1 VDHKRVGA
9 SRRDVLLAA
18 AAAVAGS
25 ALPVSSDAAGANPT
39 APASGARRA
48 LRLAHLTD
56 VHVQPERGAGDGLAA
71 CLRHAQGL
79 KDPPQL
85 ILTGGDAVMEANSAD
100 AARAAAQADV
110 WRRVWKA
117 ECSLPV
123 EHCIGNHDVWGTSMK
138 ESRTTGREPLWGKK
152 WALDFFGLTNRYRSF
167 DRAGWHFVVLDS
179 TYPTSGRDGYIG
191 RLDDEQFVWL
201 SNDLA
206 ATPATTPV
214 LVLSHIPIL
223 SIAAMLYENQEKS
236 GDWVIPASWVHM
248 DARQI
253 KDLFRR
259 HPNVKLC
266 LSGHIHLAD
275 RVDYAGVTYVCNGAV
290 CGNWWKGDIDATR
303 EGYGVV
309 DLYEDGSYQ
318 TQYVAYGWTPRA

>member
-1 VDHKRVGA
+1 M
-9 SRRDVLLAA
+9 
-18 AAAVAGS
+18 
-25 ALPVSSDAAGANPT
+25 DAN
-39 APASGARRA
+39 
-48 LRLAHLTD
+48 D
-56 VHVQPERGAGDGLAA
+56 
-71 CLRHAQGL
+71 
-79 KDPPQL
+79 
-85 ILTGGDAVMEANSAD
+85 AD
-100 AARAAAQADV
+100 AARAAAMADV

-123 EHCIGNHDVWGTSMK
+123 EHCIGNHDIWGLDTK
-138 ESRTTGREPLWGKK
+138 RSRTTGREPLWGKK
-152 WALDFFGLTNRYRSF
+152 WATDFYGLAARHRSF
-167 DRAGWHFVVLDS
+167 DRSGWHFVVLDS

-191 RLDDEQFVWL
+191 RLDDEQFAWL
-201 SNDLA
+201 VADLA

-223 SIAAMLYENQEKS
+223 SICAMLYENQEKS
-236 GDWVIPASWVHM
+236 GDWIIPASWVHL
-248 DARQI
+248 DARRI

-266 LSGHIHLAD
+266 LSGHVHLAD

-309 DLYEDGSYQ
+309 DLFDDGSFQ
-318 TQYVAYGWTPRA
+318 TQYVAYGWTPRE